1 MRRASLAAALST
13 AALVAGGAGP
23 ASAAPTP
30 RCDPLDQAACL
41 LPWPNDYFTRQ
52 DRSSATGRRL
62 ALTADQMPRNAQGVA
77 IDPEPYNASDGFS
90 PGQTIVTKVP
100 GLDNAQAFAR
110 SALVPQTDLAR
121 TYDPDQ
127 RVVVIDARTG
137 ERHLIW
143 AELDSNASSDRDRL
157 LLVHPAVNW
166 REGHRY
172 VVALRNLRG
181 AEGSLLEPGPAFR
194 TFRDRLPSRD
204 RDVRR
209 RRGHMER
216 IFRKLR
222 RAGIERDDLYLAW
235 DFTVATARTL
245 ASRALSI
252 RDRAFAELGDHNL
265 GDRRVDGSPPP
276 FRITRIIDFT
286 PQENPGVA
294 RRVEGTVT
302 VPCFLDQR
310 GCPPGSRFS
319 LHRRGLPV
327 RLEGNMHERRW
338 ICLVPRGASA
348 THPAKPV
355 IYGHGLLGSAEEVA
369 GLGPFAA
376 LGNAVMCATD
386 WTGFSSEDVP
396 NVLSVLQDLSRFP
409 TMVDRT
415 QQGFLDFL
423 FLGRLLLH
431 PGGVATAPPFQ
442 DAAGHSLID
451 HTRLYYAGGSQ
462 GGILGGALTALAPDF
477 DRAALIV
484 GGMNYSLLLQRAV
497 PFDQFAA
504 ILKPAYPSDL
514 ERQLVLSMIQVLWD
528 RGEANG
534 YAWHMTRDPYRNTP
548 RHTVLLH
555 EAFGDHQVANVAAE
569 VEARTIGLRLRTP
582 AVDPGRSADREPYY
596 GIRPIPELPWH
607 GSALVVFDIGPL
619 RAGGLG
625 TPTPPAAN
633 LPNRL
638 GVDPH
643 GVAPREPAAALQYFA
658 FLAPDGV
665 FVDTCGP
672 HPCYAAGWTGP

>member
-1 MRRASLAAALST
+1 MRRASLAAALS
-13 AALVAGGAGP
+13 AATLVAAGAGP

-30 RCDPLDQAACL
+30 RCDPFDQAACL
-41 LPWPNDYFTRQ
+41 LPWPNDYFTRA

-62 ALTADQMPRNAQGVA
+62 ALTADQMPRNAQGVP
-77 IDPEPYNASDGFS
+77 IDPVPYDASDGFS
-90 PGQTIVTKVP
+90 PGQAIVTKVP
-100 GLDNAQAFAR
+100 GLDNAQAFAAN
-110 SALVPQTDLAR
+110 ALVPQTDLAR
-121 TYDPDQ
+121 TYDPGQ
-127 RVVVIDARTG
+127 RVVVIDAGTRQ
-137 ERHLIW
+137 RRLIW
-143 AELDSNASSDRDRL
+143 AELDSNAASDRDRT

-172 VVALRNLRG
+172 IVALRDLRG
-181 AEGSLLEPGPAFR
+181 ADGRALEPSPAFR
-194 TFRDRLPSRD
+194 TFRDRLRSRSK
-204 RDVRR
+204 DVRER
-209 RRGHMER
+209 RRHMES
-216 IFRKLR
+216 IFRTLR

-235 DFTVATARTL
+235 DFTVATAGTL

-252 RDRAFAELGDHNL
+252 RDRAFAELGDRSL
-265 GDRRVDGSPPP
+265 SDL
-276 FRITRIIDFT
+276 
-286 PQENPGVA
+286 
-294 RRVEGTVT
+294 RVEGAPPVFRVTSVTEYTPQQNAGIARQVNGTFT
-302 VPCFLDQR
+302 VPCYLDR
-310 GCPPGSRFS
+310 TGCPPGSRFR
-319 LHRRGLPV
+319 LDRRGLPE
-327 RLEGNMHERRW
+327 RLPGNTHQSRF
-338 ICLVPRGASA
+338 ICLVPRSA
-348 THPAKPV
+348 TPDRPAKPL
-355 IYGHGLLGSAEEVA
+355 IYGHGLLGSAEEVI
-369 GLGPFAA
+369 GLAPFAA
-376 LGNAVMCATD
+376 AGNALMCATD
-386 WTGFSSEDVP
+386 WTGFSREDVP
-396 NVLSVLQDLSRFP
+396 NVLSILRDLSGFP
-409 TMVDRT
+409 SMADRT

-423 FLGRLLLH
+423 FLGRLLVH
-431 PGGVATAPPFQ
+431 PRGLASDPRFQAGGR
-442 DAAGHSLID
+442 SLID

-497 PFDQFAA
+497 PFDQFSAV
-504 ILKPAYPSDL
+504 LKPAYPNDL

-528 RGEANG
+528 RGEADG
-534 YAWHMTRDPYRNTP
+534 YAWHMTRDPYPNTP

-555 EAFGDHQVANVAAE
+555 EAFGDHQVANVASE

-582 AVDPGRSADREPYY
+582 ALDPGRSADREPFY

-607 GSALVVFDIGPL
+607 GNALVVFDVGPL

-633 LPNRL
+633 LPNRP

-643 GVAPREPAAALQYFA
+643 GVTPREPAAALQYFA